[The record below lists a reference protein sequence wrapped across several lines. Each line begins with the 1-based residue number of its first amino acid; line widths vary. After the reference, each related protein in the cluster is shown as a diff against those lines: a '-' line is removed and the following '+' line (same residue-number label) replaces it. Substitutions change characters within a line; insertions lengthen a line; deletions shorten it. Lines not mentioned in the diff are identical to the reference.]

1 MSVKPEATVRSM
13 SNSWVG
19 FSKTLRA
26 AALLLALLPAIYV
39 FLGIQYGALTVPY
52 WDHVE
57 LARLIET
64 AKVGGFC
71 IEQLWAPHNHSRPL
85 FYRLIYLPNAL
96 MTNWDL
102 RSEFAYMYAA
112 IYAGFLLHVWI
123 LFQNRGRK
131 IDVLFGAGLALIS
144 LVYFSP
150 VNHMN
155 HWWSMMLQLQL
166 GNVFILAALWAVS
179 HKPSSWSTTVF
190 AGVACWIATFTI
202 TNGII
207 AFAICAGMVVIG
219 GDLRHDWR
227 KLVFWIVNIVGML
240 ATYLPGLP
248 EDVGDS
254 LFKAGDF
261 VGFIAVYLGLP
272 LGGLLRFEYTGPFSH
287 PSDIALNAVCGI
299 VLACIALVLLIR
311 RRLELRAPN
320 AAFRFLVAMAG
331 FAILSALIT
340 AEGRSSSGAVYA
352 NSSRYV
358 IYSSYLILGLLHY
371 YAATL
376 RALGTDI
383 ALTGPERAS
392 RDMKMAGFGV
402 LAFALLGFG
411 SNAYRKGVDV
421 YRGAHAFND
430 QLVAVYNNP
439 TATDQEVAKIY
450 PDPVFAQH
458 LREMMSRYGL
468 GPYRYQTVSSESV
481 NGTAQFVQAV
491 RLENS
496 AALRQRFRANRDG
509 LSRIDLQF
517 VTWQTDAPALQ
528 LQWSL
533 SRVDGGGLKQVG
545 SGVLDTAGIADWG
558 AGSLRFDP
566 QEDSAGQEFE
576 LLVRAP
582 PGALGSQLIGLP
594 VFSQEHAL
602 LDVQGSPTAVQG
614 PASLG
619 IRLVYGN

>member
-1 MSVKPEATVRSM
+1 MVRPM
-13 SNSWVG
+13 SNPGSG
-19 FSKTLRA
+19 YSRTLCA

-64 AKVGGFC
+64 TKAGGFS

-102 RSEFAYMYAA
+102 RSEYVYMYSA
-112 IYAGFLLHVWI
+112 IYAGFLLHAWI
-123 LFQNRGRK
+123 LFQNRGRR
-131 IDVLFGAGLALIS
+131 IDVVFGAGLALIS

-150 VNHMN
+150 VSHMN

-166 GNVFILAALWAVS
+166 GNVFILAGLWAVS
-179 HKPSSWSTTVF
+179 HKPGSWAATVL
-190 AGVACWIATFTI
+190 AAVACWIATFTI

-207 AFAICAGMVVIG
+207 AFAICAGMVVLG
-219 GDLRHDWR
+219 GDLRRDWR
-227 KLVFWIVNIVGML
+227 KLLFWVVNIVGML

-248 EDVGDS
+248 EDAGDS
-254 LFKAGDF
+254 VFKAGDF
-261 VGFIAVYLGLP
+261 IGFIAVYLGLP
-272 LGGLLRFEYTGPFSH
+272 LGGLLHFEYTGPFSH
-287 PSDIALNAVCGI
+287 PSGIALNAACGI
-299 VLACIALVLLIR
+299 VLACIALALLIR
-311 RRLELRAPN
+311 RRIELRAPN

-371 YAATL
+371 YAAML
-376 RALGTDI
+376 RVEEAGVAL
-383 ALTGPERAS
+383 AGPERAR
-392 RDMKMAGFGV
+392 RDMKVAGLGV
-402 LAFALLGFG
+402 LALALLGFG
-411 SNAYRKGVDV
+411 FNAYRKGVDV

-430 QLVAVYNNP
+430 QLVGVYNNP
-439 TATDQEVAKIY
+439 SATDQEVAMIY
-450 PDPVFAQH
+450 PDPAFARH
-458 LREMMSRYGL
+458 LRQMMSQYGL

-481 NGTAQFVQAV
+481 NGTAPFVQAV

-496 AALRQRFRANRDG
+496 VTLRQRFRANRDG

-517 VTWQTDAPALQ
+517 VTWQTDAPAMDV
-528 LQWSL
+528 QWSL
-533 SRVDGGGLKQVG
+533 AKVEGDDLRQVGKGGLN
-545 SGVLDTAGIADWG
+545 TAGIADWG
-558 AGSLRFDP
+558 VGSLRFDP
-566 QEDSAGQEFE
+566 LADSTGQEYE
-576 LLVRAP
+576 LVVRAP
-582 PGALGSQLIGLP
+582 AGALGPRLIGLP

-602 LDVQGSPTAVQG
+602 LDVQGGATAVQR

>member
-1 MSVKPEATVRSM
+1 MVRPM
-13 SNSWVG
+13 SNSGVG
-19 FSKTLRA
+19 YSRTLCA
-26 AALLLALLPAIYV
+26 VALLLALLPAIYV

-64 AKVGGFC
+64 TKAGGFS

-102 RSEFAYMYAA
+102 RSEYVYMYSA
-112 IYAGFLLHVWI
+112 IYAGFLLHAWI
-123 LFQNRGRK
+123 LFQNRGRR
-131 IDVLFGAGLALIS
+131 IDPVFGVGIALIS

-150 VNHMN
+150 ASHMN

-179 HKPSSWSTTVF
+179 HKPGSWAATVL
-190 AGVACWIATFTI
+190 ATIACWIATFTI

-207 AFAICAGMVVIG
+207 AFAICAGMVVLG

-227 KLVFWIVNIVGML
+227 KLLFWIVNIVGML
-240 ATYLPGLP
+240 EAYLPGLP
-248 EDVGDS
+248 EDAGDS
-254 LFKAGDF
+254 VLKAADF
-261 VGFIAVYLGLP
+261 LGFVAVYLGLP

-287 PSDIALNAVCGI
+287 PSGIALNAACGI
-299 VLACIALVLLIR
+299 ALACIALVLLIR
-311 RRLELRAPN
+311 RRVELRAPN

-376 RALGTDI
+376 RNGGAHLAL
-383 ALTGPERAS
+383 AGPERA
-392 RDMKMAGFGV
+392 RGDMKVAGFGV
-402 LAFALLGFG
+402 LALVLLGFG
-411 SNAYRKGVDV
+411 FNAYRKGVDV

-439 TATDQEVAKIY
+439 TATDQEVAMIY
-450 PDPVFAQH
+450 PDPAFARH
-458 LREMMSRYGL
+458 LREIMSLYGL

-481 NGTAQFVQAV
+481 NGTAPFVQAV

-496 AALRQRFRANRDG
+496 ATVRQRFRASRDD

-517 VTWQTDAPALQ
+517 VTWRTDAPAVQ
-528 LQWSL
+528 VQWSL
-533 SRVDGGGLKQVG
+533 SRVEAGGLKETG
-545 SGVLDTAGIADWG
+545 KGVLDAAGIADWG
-558 AGSLRFDP
+558 VGSLRFAP
-566 QEDSAGQEFE
+566 LADSAGQEFE
-576 LLVRAP
+576 LVVRAP
-582 PGALGSQLIGLP
+582 PGALGARLIGLP
-594 VFSQEHAL
+594 VFSQQHAV
-602 LDVQGSPTAVQG
+602 LDVRGGVTAVQR